1 MVPGNGGGGVVAR
14 VGAGMSADLLGTRVV
29 ASLTGSGGY
38 VERAIAAVEAAP
50 PVPDGAALDEAA
62 ATGRRADGRAP
73 AGRGEGPAE
82 GIGCCSRA
90 FRLERRTDIT
100 RPRTT
105 PPTRGR

>member
-14 VGAGMSADLLGTRVV
+14 VGAGVSADLLGTRVV

-38 VERAIAAVEAAP
+38 VERAI
-50 PVPDGAALDEAA
+50 AALDEAA